1 MSVGKSLA
9 SGLPLSAIV
18 GKADIMDSLSFPAH
32 IFTTS
37 GNPVC
42 CAAALATIDVIEREG
57 LLERGAQLGAYAKE
71 RFEDMAARHAIVG
84 GVHGIGLNL
93 GIDIVRPETGE
104 KCALDALK
112 VVYRAFE
119 EGVVIICM
127 AESVLRFQP
136 PLVIEREQLDR
147 ALDVLDRVIGE
158 VGAGLVPDSIVPE
171 GKGW

>member
-1 MSVGKSLA
+1 M
-9 SGLPLSAIV
+9 
-18 GKADIMDSLSFPAH
+18 
-32 IFTTS
+32 
-37 GNPVC
+37 NPVSYTH
-42 CAAALATIDVIEREG
+42 LDVYKR
-57 LLERGAQLGAYAKE
+57 Q
-71 RFEDMAARHAIVG
+71 
-84 GVHGIGLNL
+84 
-93 GIDIVRPETGE
+93 GE